1 MAPDECLYRKP
12 EVSERSMGGMAK
24 RMNSEAFEA
33 NLYTDTWGDFK
44 EEIEGIRMDL
54 KWILFWVKSE
64 APLKPLGIS
73 WKPLK
78 PFYHL
83 DAPQS
88 VWSPQNLLI

>member
-54 KWILFWVKSE
+54 K
-64 APLKPLGIS
+64 
-73 WKPLK
+73 
-78 PFYHL
+78 
-83 DAPQS
+83 
-88 VWSPQNLLI
+88 